1 MSPPVWRLPP
11 IPPEERTPT
20 VDLLLSITES
30 QHHTITTLTEQ
41 VQHLQAE
48 LARLQKRPARPE
60 IKPSALERDKDDD
73 PPPAGGA
80 APAKKRPGSNKRSKR
95 PPVHRTVIVTPPALP
110 AGSRLLSY
118 QDYLVQDLVIEA
130 CNTRYRLAR
139 YQTPGGQT
147 LSARLP
153 AALQGTHFGPTLR
166 SFILYQYHHQRVTQP
181 LLWQQ
186 LREWGIDLS
195 SGQLHRLITEDQTP
209 FHQEKD
215 ALLSAALGAST
226 YLHVDDTGARHAGK
240 NGYCTHLGNEHFAV
254 FHSTDSKSRINFLQ
268 LLRGSHT
275 DYVINTSA
283 LDYLRA
289 QHLPQMF
296 LAALQQ
302 GPQRF
307 DDDAAWNAH
316 LQALGIHR
324 QHSVR
329 TATEGAL
336 IGSLVHHGFP
346 PQLVILSDDAGQF
359 NVWQH
364 ALCWIHAERVFRRI
378 LPLNE
383 HNAQALE
390 AVRAELW
397 TLYASLKDYRQA
409 PAAEAKEAK
418 EAITAH
424 FNTLCK
430 TKTTFQTLNQA
441 LKRLAQ
447 NQQELLLVLE
457 RPDIPL
463 HNNLS
468 ERDIREYVIKRK
480 ISGSTRSEEGRR
492 CRDTFASLKKTC
504 QKQKVSFWDYLTDR
518 LTLTHA
524 IPALPD
530 LVCGKAFLPP

>member
-1 MSPPVWRLPP
+1 MSPHVWRLPP

-20 VDLLLSITES
+20 VDLLLSIIET

-48 LARLQKRPARPE
+48 LARLQKRPARPN
-60 IKPSALERDKDDD
+60 IKPSALERGKDDD

-110 AGSRLLSY
+110 AGSRLLGY
-118 QDYLVQDLVIEA
+118 QDYPVQDLVIEA

-186 LREWGIDLS
+186 LRDWGIDLS

-215 ALLSAALGAST
+215 ALLSAALSAST

-275 DYVINTSA
+275 DYVINACA

-289 QHLPQMF
+289 QNLPQMF

-307 DDDAAWNAH
+307 DHGAAWSAH

-324 QHSVR
+324 EHSVR
-329 TATEGAL
+329 SATEGAL

-390 AVRAELW
+390 AVQTELW
-397 TLYASLKDYRQA
+397 SLYADLKDYRQTPTA
-409 PAAEAKEAK
+409 EAK

-424 FNTLCK
+424 FNTLCQ

-441 LKRLAQ
+441 LKRLAR
-447 NQQELLLVLE
+447 NQKELLLVLE

-468 ERDIREYVIKRK
+468 ERDIREYGIKRK

-504 QKQKVSFWDYLTDR
+504 QKQKVSFWNYLMDR

>member
-20 VDLLLSITES
+20 VDLLLSIIET
-30 QHHTITTLTEQ
+30 QHHTNTTLTEQ
-41 VQHLQAE
+41 VQQLQAE

-60 IKPSALERDKDDD
+60 IKPSALERGKDDD

-110 AGSRLLSY
+110 AGSRLLGY

-130 CNTRYRLAR
+130 CHTRYRLAR

-186 LREWGIDLS
+186 LRDWGIGLS
-195 SGQLHRLITEDQTP
+195 RGQLHRLITEDQTP

-215 ALLSAALGAST
+215 ALLNAGLGVST

-240 NGYCTHLGNEHFAV
+240 NGYCTHLGKEHFAV

-275 DYVINTSA
+275 DYVINASA

-289 QHLPQMF
+289 QRLPQMF

-302 GPQRF
+302 GP
-307 DDDAAWNAH
+307 
-316 LQALGIHR
+316 
-324 QHSVR
+324 
-329 TATEGAL
+329 
-336 IGSLVHHGFP
+336 
-346 PQLVILSDDAGQF
+346 
-359 NVWQH
+359 
-364 ALCWIHAERVFRRI
+364 
-378 LPLNE
+378 
-383 HNAQALE
+383 
-390 AVRAELW
+390 
-397 TLYASLKDYRQA
+397 
-409 PAAEAKEAK
+409 
-418 EAITAH
+418 
-424 FNTLCK
+424 
-430 TKTTFQTLNQA
+430 
-441 LKRLAQ
+441 
-447 NQQELLLVLE
+447 
-457 RPDIPL
+457 
-463 HNNLS
+463 
-468 ERDIREYVIKRK
+468 
-480 ISGSTRSEEGRR
+480 
-492 CRDTFASLKKTC
+492 
-504 QKQKVSFWDYLTDR
+504 
-518 LTLTHA
+518 
-524 IPALPD
+524 
-530 LVCGKAFLPP
+530 